1 MVVEV
6 IAVNMFKFGNYI
18 CKLRENKNL
27 TQGEL
32 AKILDVSDK
41 SISKWENGQAF
52 PRIETFEKLAVAL
65 DTTVEDIFSASKDG
79 VKRICI
85 VNSFCMEMKID
96 INGKTH
102 LIEYDESKWI
112 EIEDTADSIT
122 LKITVEILREEDFD
136 GILSEEPD
144 LKEKIAVKVFK
155 KATNEILDL
164 VLQAD
169 CTYKISNITPESV
182 ITVELDMFDLGDK
195 TWIFQD
201 FEISYPK
208 VVCDE
213 NIKAELVYA
222 KGKNSKEIIK
232 KYKKIGLASDLGM
245 DFIYMIISYPLRGMY
260 FKHLC
265 KPHILKKNIINA
277 EYYKEKTEKR
287 NKGKKLGCFSGCL
300 ASVVMGVV
308 AFVVIMLLDI
318 FVFSVLFVDIDK
330 PALVAT
336 DYSKITYHDDVYIRI
351 DELPEDAE
359 PVEVL
364 GAKIWKDSRTDG
376 LSNWDQSLQYD
387 KVQLFEDDEGNE
399 YLWLV
404 ENYSEEIIGA
414 GENGEDKEYDD
425 FDEHYVY
432 VCENQE

>member
-27 TQGEL
+27 TQTEL
-32 AKILDVSDK
+32 ARILDVSDK

-52 PRIETFEKLAVAL
+52 PRIETFEKLAVSL

-112 EIEDTADSIT
+112 EIEDTADSVT
-122 LKITVEILREEDFD
+122 LKITGEVLREEDFD
-136 GILSEEPD
+136 GILSDEPD
-144 LKEKIAVKVFK
+144 LKEKIAVKLFK

-164 VLQAD
+164 ILQAD
-169 CTYKISNITPESV
+169 CTYNISNITPDSV

-208 VVCDE
+208 VICDE

-245 DFIYMIISYPLRGMY
+245 DFLYMIISYPLRGMY

-300 ASVVMGVV
+300 ASVVLGVV
-308 AFVVIMLLDI
+308 AFIVIMLLDI
-318 FVFSVLFVDIDK
+318 FVFSVLFVDTDK
-330 PALVAT
+330 PALVAS
-336 DYSKITYHDDVYIRI
+336 DYSTITYHNDVYVRI
-351 DELPEDAE
+351 DYLPENAE

-404 ENYSEEIIGA
+404 ENYPDEILGE